1 MLHWGVFV
9 NDLANAISIIMKMFF
24 YTTGVFYSL
33 ESRIPKYGALLN
45 NYIPTAYLLS
55 SMRKS
60 LVYGV
65 TPDVGILVLW
75 FTVSVLLCIGGVRKI
90 YKEENSYVKAI

>member
-1 MLHWGVFV
+1 M
-9 NDLANAISIIMKMFF
+9 ASFF

-45 NYIPTAYLLS
+45 NYMPTAYLLS
-55 SMRKS
+55 SMRKA
-60 LVYGV
+60 LIYGK
-65 TPDVGILVLW
+65 TPDVGILALW
-75 FTVSVLLCIGGVRKI
+75 FVVSVLLCVAGVRKI